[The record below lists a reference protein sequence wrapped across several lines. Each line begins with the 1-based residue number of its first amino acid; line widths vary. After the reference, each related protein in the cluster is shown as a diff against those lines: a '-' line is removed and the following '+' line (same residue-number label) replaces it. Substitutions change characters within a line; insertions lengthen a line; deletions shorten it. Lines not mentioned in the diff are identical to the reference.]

1 MSERRPSNSGRP
13 GRGSGPRRS
22 GDSRP
27 GSFSRGPRRDDD
39 RGSRGPRRDDGRPPR
54 DRDDR
59 RPSGDRDDRP
69 RRFDRDSRPPRSGD
83 DRPRR
88 FDRDSRPPRDRD
100 DRPRS
105 FDRDSRPPR
114 DGGDRPRRF
123 DRDSRPPRDRDD
135 RPRSFDR
142 DSRSPR
148 FDRDSRPPRD
158 GGDRPRRFDRDSRPP
173 RDGDDRPRRFD
184 RDSRPP
190 RDGGDRP
197 RRFDRDSRPPRD
209 RDDRPRS
216 FDRDS
221 RPPRDGGD
229 RPRRFDR
236 DDRPRRFDRDSRP
249 PRDRDDR
256 PRSFDRDDRP
266 RRFDRDDRPRRFD
279 RDDRP
284 RRFDRD
290 DRAPRTA
297 AQERSD
303 EVRGRIGERR
313 TSGEM
318 SSAPERSR
326 EEWIDEGSVR
336 PKRDSNLGGVRAKG
350 TGRAQKG
357 GRKEV
362 RALDSVVEQFERAL
376 GKKASPRALKRYE
389 AALQAFEAHRY
400 EDARKILNPMS
411 REYSDVSAV
420 REMLGLCFYRAGQW
434 KRAVTELETA
444 IALNP
449 DWIFNHAVL
458 ADCHRALGDHE
469 KCEKYWRELAEAS
482 PHPELL
488 AEGRIVMAGSLA
500 DRGLVSEALSLM
512 DKAAG
517 DMKRPS
523 EYHLRQWFVIGDLY
537 DKEGNVIKAR
547 QFFERV
553 AMHDR
558 QFVDVAERLASLGG

>member
-39 RGSRGPRRDDGRPPR
+39 RPSRGPRRDDGRPPR

-59 RPSGDRDDRP
+59 RPSGDRDERP

-135 RPRSFDR
+135 RPR
-142 DSRSPR
+142 
-148 FDRDSRPPRD
+148 
-158 GGDRPRRFDRDSRPP
+158 
-173 RDGDDRPRRFD
+173 
-184 RDSRPP
+184 
-190 RDGGDRP
+190 
-197 RRFDRDSRPPRD
+197 
-209 RDDRPRS
+209 
-216 FDRDS
+216 
-221 RPPRDGGD
+221 
-229 RPRRFDR
+229 
-236 DDRPRRFDRDSRP
+236 
-249 PRDRDDR
+249 
-256 PRSFDRDDRP
+256 
-266 RRFDRDDRPRRFD
+266 RFD

-297 AQERSD
+297 AQDRSD

-318 SSAPERSR
+318 SSPPERSR

-336 PKRDSNLGGVRAKG
+336 PKRESNVGGVRAKG

>member
-39 RGSRGPRRDDGRPPR
+39 RPSRGPRRDDGRPPR

-100 DRPRS
+100 DRPR
-105 FDRDSRPPR
+105 R
-114 DGGDRPRRF
+114 
-123 DRDSRPPRDRDD
+123 
-135 RPRSFDR
+135 
-142 DSRSPR
+142 
-148 FDRDSRPPRD
+148 
-158 GGDRPRRFDRDSRPP
+158 
-173 RDGDDRPRRFD
+173 
-184 RDSRPP
+184 
-190 RDGGDRP
+190 
-197 RRFDRDSRPPRD
+197 
-209 RDDRPRS
+209 

-236 DDRPRRFDRDSRP
+236 DDRPRSFDRDDRPRSFDRDSRP

-256 PRSFDRDDRP
+256 PRS
-266 RRFDRDDRPRRFD
+266 FDRDDRPRRFD

>member
-39 RGSRGPRRDDGRPPR
+39 RPSRGPRRDDGRPPR

-83 DRPRR
+83 
-88 FDRDSRPPRDRD
+88 
-100 DRPRS
+100 
-105 FDRDSRPPR
+105 
-114 DGGDRPRRF
+114 
-123 DRDSRPPRDRDD
+123 
-135 RPRSFDR
+135 
-142 DSRSPR
+142 
-148 FDRDSRPPRD
+148 
-158 GGDRPRRFDRDSRPP
+158 DRPRRFDRDSRPP

-221 RPPRDGGD
+221 RPPRFDRDSRPPRDGDD
-229 RPRRFDR
+229 RPRRFDRDSRPPRFDRDSRPPRDR

-256 PRSFDRDDRP
+256 PRSFDRDSRPPRDGGDRP
-266 RRFDRDDRPRRFD
+266 RRFDRDSRPPRDRDDRPRSFGRDDRPRRFD

-297 AQERSD
+297 AQDRSD

-318 SSAPERSR
+318 SSPPERSR

-336 PKRDSNLGGVRAKG
+336 PKRESNVGGVRAKG